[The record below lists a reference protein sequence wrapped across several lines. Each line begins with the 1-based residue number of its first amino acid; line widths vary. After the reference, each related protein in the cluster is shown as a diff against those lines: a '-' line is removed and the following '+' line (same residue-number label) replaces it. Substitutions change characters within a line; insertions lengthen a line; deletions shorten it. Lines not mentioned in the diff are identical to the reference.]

1 MLLTWGEKHCEA
13 LGGLGIIRRFRV
25 IISTTPFSGG
35 PMKNLILLSMMG
47 IFIAMQ
53 GLPGLAEAKSS
64 GTTDTGPGCGW
75 GKIWWAQDAGAKTKG
90 VQILMATSNGMFG
103 NQTFGISSGTLGCT
117 NDGKWWAHQKTIMF
131 AELNYETLTEEIAQG
146 RGEHLASLA
155 TLMGI
160 PHDRHALFFALAQER
175 YESLRELSDRSP
187 ATLVD
192 ELSDAIEQHPGIEKV
207 ALNH

>member
-1 MLLTWGEKHCEA
+1 
-13 LGGLGIIRRFRV
+13 
-25 IISTTPFSGG
+25 
-35 PMKNLILLSMMG
+35 
-47 IFIAMQ
+47 MQ

-75 GKIWWAQDAGAKTKG
+75 GKIWWAQDARAKTKG

-103 NQTFGISSGTLGCT
+103 YQTFGISSGTLGCT

-160 PHDRHALFFALAQER
+160 LHDRHALFFALAQER